1 MKKTIAK
8 ITMCLGLAVF
18 AGATWSQVW
27 PSKPIKVMIG
37 FPPGTIVDGS
47 IRQVA
52 NEMEKKLGQ
61 QIVFEFKPGASG
73 TIAAK
78 AVVTAP
84 ADGYTLLYGPAV
96 GVHPLFTKNN
106 AVDSGKEFVSVS
118 NVISNPF
125 YFIASGKLPVK
136 TFDELRKYAA
146 ANPVPLSQGNSIETQ
161 DLIMEI
167 LRERTGLATRSI
179 PYKGST
185 QIVLGI
191 LSGEVDLSIGSILA
205 YVPHIPTGGARVLFV
220 AAAKR
225 NPIFPAIPTAAEVG
239 IQNFELSLDYGL
251 WAPLGTP
258 NEIVR
263 RLATEAAAGTR
274 VTAVVDQL
282 RKFGTEPIGS
292 TPEEQLRT
300 FNTQIRFWTDA
311 IKQTGYKPRS

>member
-8 ITMCLGLAVF
+8 ITLCLGLAVF
-18 AGATWSQVW
+18 AGAAWSQSW
-27 PSKPIKVMIG
+27 PAKPIKVMIG

-61 QIVFEFKPGASG
+61 QIVLEFRPGASG

-78 AVVTAP
+78 AVATAP

-106 AVDSGKEFVSVS
+106 AVDSATELVSVS
-118 NVISNPF
+118 NVMSNPF
-125 YFIASGKLPVK
+125 YFIASGKLPIK
-136 TFDELRKYAA
+136 TFEELRKFAA
-146 ANPVPLSQGNSIETQ
+146 SNPVPMSQGNSIETQ

-167 LRERTGLATRSI
+167 LRERTGIVTRSI

-205 YVPHIPTGGARVLFV
+205 YVPHIPTGGARVLFI
-220 AAAKR
+220 AAGKR
-225 NPIFPAIPTAAEVG
+225 NPLFPTIPTAAEVG
-239 IQNFELSLDYGL
+239 IPNFELSLDYGL

-258 NEIVR
+258 SDIVQK
-263 RLATEAAAGTR
+263 LAVEAAAGTR
-274 VTAVVDQL
+274 VPAVIDQL
-282 RKFGTEPIGS
+282 RKFGTEPVGS

-300 FNTQIRFWTDA
+300 FNAQMKFWSDA

>member
-1 MKKTIAK
+1 MNKAISRF
-8 ITMCLGLAVF
+8 MLSLGLAVF
-18 AGATWSQVW
+18 AGAASPQSW
-27 PSKPIKVMIG
+27 PSKPIRVIIG

-61 QIVFEFKPGASG
+61 QMVLEFKPGASG

-78 AVVTAP
+78 SVVTAP
-84 ADGYTLLYGPAV
+84 ADGYTLLFGPAV
-96 GVHPLFTKNN
+96 GVHPLFTSNN
-106 AVDSGKEFVSVS
+106 AVDSAKELASVS
-118 NVISNPF
+118 NVMSNPF
-125 YFIASGKLPVK
+125 YFIASGKLPVR
-136 TFDELRKYAA
+136 TFEELRKYAA

-167 LRERTGLATRSI
+167 LRERTGIATRSI

-205 YVPHIPTGGARVLFV
+205 YVPHIPTGGARVLFI
-220 AAAKR
+220 AAGKR
-225 NPIFPAIPTAAEVG
+225 NPLFPTIPTAAEVG
-239 IQNFELSLDYGL
+239 IPNFELSLDYGL

-258 NEIVR
+258 NEIVQK
-263 RLATEAAAGTR
+263 LAAEAATGTR
-274 VTAVVDQL
+274 VPAVAEQL
-282 RKFGTEPIGS
+282 RKFGTDPVGS

-300 FNTQIRFWTDA
+300 FNAQMKFWTDA